1 MSENG
6 TEADYEL
13 VAKTLAL
20 VAVGVVVPGLI
31 ARYLNEV
38 GYGVIGTFIFG
49 MSFFALVFVTWY
61 IWIRPIDLTGP
72 MG

>member
-13 VAKTLAL
+13 VAKTLIL
-20 VAVGVVVPGLI
+20 VAVGVVVPGII

-49 MSFFALVFVTWY
+49 TSFFALVFVAWY

>member
-13 VAKTLAL
+13 VGKTLTL
-20 VAVGVVVPGLI
+20 VAVGVVVPGI
-31 ARYLNEV
+31 VARYLNEV

-49 MSFFALVFVTWY
+49 MSFFALVFIAWY